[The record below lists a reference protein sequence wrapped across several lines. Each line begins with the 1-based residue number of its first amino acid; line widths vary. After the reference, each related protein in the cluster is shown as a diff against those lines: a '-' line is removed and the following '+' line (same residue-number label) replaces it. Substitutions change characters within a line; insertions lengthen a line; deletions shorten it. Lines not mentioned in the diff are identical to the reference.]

1 MNTPLDSEQEE
12 MLIEES
18 RNARDNA
25 YAPYSD
31 HSVGAALAVRDGN
44 KVTVYTGG
52 NIENCNF
59 TNTLHAE
66 QASISSAIASGEDSD
81 DFLALAV
88 STDVQE
94 GDAPCGLC
102 QQTLAEFVSDEFSL
116 LLDTGGGY
124 RTIILGEAD
133 LFRIDL

>member
-1 MNTPLDSEQEE
+1 MDIPLNSEQEV
-12 MLIEES
+12 MLMEE
-18 RNARDNA
+18 ARDARNNA

-31 HSVGAALAVRDGN
+31 HSVGAALAVGDKQN
-44 KVTVYTGG
+44 VTVYTGG

-66 QASISSAIASGEDSD
+66 QASISSAIANGEDPD

-124 RTIILGEAD
+124 RTIVLGEAD